1 MISYEEFKQMNMGFG
16 HGLYDKEDEIM
27 RQNYTIACE
36 VERKYIK
43 NFPNTNTPQPLDTV
57 EFATDL
63 CVYKH
68 AMIVGDRY
76 MRRPHLLTI
85 CENGSSWTDGATF
98 STSGGAF
105 PHFHKSRLIPAG
117 TDTCL
122 VWTWGCHGAGANMG
136 IRFPLN
142 VRKWLIPYN
151 KPTRMT
157 SVTIYGKNSV
167 DFNGRSREAVV
178 VESWFKYGNPEYFY
192 HSFESIKAFN
202 AWAEYVG
209 FAHRPERGTFHRV
222 SAQTLL
228 QKYIL
233 SSSEAPQNGKPLKW
247 LHNGEITDAWA
258 VNERGTITTYVL
270 NKTRNRTTPISDD
283 ELAEYRKYRANP
295 MGV

>member
-1 MISYEEFKQMNMGFG
+1 MISYEEFKSMNMGFG
-16 HGLYDKEDEIM
+16 HGILDKEDNIM
-27 RQNYTIACE
+27 RQNYAIACE
-36 VERKYIK
+36 VEREYMK
-43 NFPNTNTPQPLDTV
+43 NFPNSDTPQPLDTV

-105 PHFHKSRLIPAG
+105 PHFHKSRFVPAG

-136 IRFPLN
+136 IKFPLN
-142 VRKWLIPYN
+142 VQKWLIPYDN
-151 KPTRMT
+151 PTRRT
-157 SVTIYGKNSV
+157 RVTIYGKNGV
-167 DFNGRSREAVV
+167 DFYGRQRDAVV
-178 VESWFKYGNPEYFY
+178 VESYIMYGNPTYFY
-192 HSFESIKAFN
+192 RSFESIKAFN

-209 FAHRPERGTFHRV
+209 FVHHPEKDTFHRV
-222 SAQTLL
+222 SAQTML

-233 SSSEAPQNGKPLKW
+233 SRDDAPKNGKPLKW
-247 LHNGEITDAWA
+247 LHNGEVTDAWV
-258 VNERGTITTYVL
+258 VNDGDTITTYVL
-270 NKTRNRTTPISDD
+270 NKTERSSQLSEDD
-283 ELAEYRKYRANP
+283 LAEYRKYHANP
-295 MGV
+295 LGV